1 MPARPAISALPIDA
15 DGVLKL
21 AAQSMFDTLASTA
34 LGMMVV
40 DREHRI
46 VWISEGYKQFL
57 PALERE
63 ESDFVGR
70 PVEEVV
76 PNTLMAQVIDTG
88 QAILIDLLTNKAGTF
103 LVSRLPLRDASGAV
117 IGAMGM
123 VLLDHPETSMQPL
136 IAKFS
141 RLQHELDDARRQLA
155 AHVTQQRRPKHTI
168 ASFIGASPLAV
179 EVKRQ
184 ARRVA
189 QTDSTVLLLG
199 ETGTGKELLA
209 HGIHAAGARAARPF
223 IAVNIAAVP
232 ETLLEAEFFGVAPG
246 AYTGADRKGREGK
259 FKLADGGTL
268 LLDEIGDMPI
278 TLQSKLLRVLQE
290 QEVEPLGSNQVQRID
305 VRIIAATSRDLPA
318 MVAAGTFRADLYYRL
333 NVLPIRLPT
342 LRDRAADLEALVDT
356 LAEDVARRTGLPHK
370 SLSADALDLLA
381 RHRWPGNI
389 RELRNALEQATLMTD
404 DMLLT
409 PAHFSGVLALGVAE
423 ADVPLVAAT
432 RPPTRAVADSIAAPA
447 PAAMPSS
454 AKGIKPLPQAVAEL
468 EANAIREALAATGGN
483 KVAAARLLGISR
495 ATLYE
500 KLPLLQRGAGVAP
513 V

>member
-1 MPARPAISALPIDA
+1 MADASAPRHVLPADA

-63 ESDFVGR
+63 EADFVGR
-70 PVEEVV
+70 RVEEVV

-88 QAILIDLLTNKAGTF
+88 QAILVDLLTNKAGTF
-103 LVSRLPLRDASGAV
+103 LVSRFPLRDASGAV

-136 IAKFS
+136 IGKFS
-141 RLQHELDDARRQLA
+141 RLQRELDDARRQLA

-168 ASFIGASPLAV
+168 ASFIGASPAAV

-209 HGIHAAGARAARPF
+209 HGIHAASARAAMPF

-268 LLDEIGDMPI
+268 LLDEIGDMPLG
-278 TLQSKLLRVLQE
+278 LQSKLQRV
-290 QEVEPLGSNQVQRID
+290 
-305 VRIIAATSRDLPA
+305 
-318 MVAAGTFRADLYYRL
+318 
-333 NVLPIRLPT
+333 
-342 LRDRAADLEALVDT
+342 
-356 LAEDVARRTGLPHK
+356 
-370 SLSADALDLLA
+370 
-381 RHRWPGNI
+381 
-389 RELRNALEQATLMTD
+389 
-404 DMLLT
+404 
-409 PAHFSGVLALGVAE
+409 
-423 ADVPLVAAT
+423 
-432 RPPTRAVADSIAAPA
+432 
-447 PAAMPSS
+447 
-454 AKGIKPLPQAVAEL
+454 
-468 EANAIREALAATGGN
+468 
-483 KVAAARLLGISR
+483 
-495 ATLYE
+495 
-500 KLPLLQRGAGVAP
+500 
-513 V
+513 

>member
-1 MPARPAISALPIDA
+1 MPAPILPADA

-21 AAQSMFDTLASTA
+21 AAQSMFDTLAATA
-34 LGMMVV
+34 MGMMVV

-57 PALERE
+57 PALEHE

-70 PVEEVV
+70 RVEEVV

-88 QAILIDLLTNKAGTF
+88 QAILVDLLTNKAGTF
-103 LVSRLPLRDASGAV
+103 LVSRLPLRDANGTV
-117 IGAMGM
+117 IGAMGL
-123 VLLDHPETSMQPL
+123 VLLDHPETTMQPL
-136 IAKFS
+136 IGKFA
-141 RLQHELDDARRQLA
+141 RLERELALAQQQLA
-155 AHVTQQRRPKHTI
+155 AHLTQQRRPKHTI
-168 ASFIGASPLAV
+168 ASFIGASPPAV
-179 EVKRQ
+179 EAKRQ

-209 HGIHAAGARAARPF
+209 HGIHAASARAARPF

-268 LLDEIGDMPI
+268 LLDEIGDMPLA
-278 TLQSKLLRVLQE
+278 LQSKLLRVLQE

-318 MVAAGTFRADLYYRL
+318 MVAAGSFRADLFYRL
-333 NVLPIRLPT
+333 NVLPIRLPA
-342 LRDRAADLEALVDT
+342 LRERLPDLEALVET
-356 LAEDVARRTGLPHK
+356 LLEDIARRSGMPHK
-370 SLSADALDLLA
+370 TLSADALDRLA

-389 RELRNALEQATLMTD
+389 RELRNVLEQASLMTD
-404 DMLLT
+404 DLLLT
-409 PAHFSGVLALGVAE
+409 AAHFAALA
-423 ADVPLVAAT
+423 ADAPE
-432 RPPTRAVADSIAAPA
+432 PGRARSAAPPVA
-447 PAAMPSS
+447 RALRDADDGDDPAGS
-454 AKGIKPLPQAVAEL
+454 GIAVKPLSEAVAEL
-468 EANAIREALAATGGN
+468 EGRAIRDAMRATGGN
-483 KVAAARLLGISR
+483 KLAASRLLGISR

-500 KLPLLQRGAGVAP
+500 KLALAQRIAP
-513 V
+513 D